1 VANRA
6 SHVNGELA
14 ELGLLLALLHR
25 ADDPFSTVA
34 VAYRVWLHRERSLA
48 AFGAETE
55 ARKASGYGAATI
67 RTARR
72 SNAAGEDE
80 PAVESEEVVRIWRAE
95 DRYRQQLEG
104 GQRDGSYLVRDGKLW
119 WNWDRVSGAR
129 SNEDDPEH
137 GLGVGGEELAIMLD
151 PTPLLG
157 LLRFRVTGRAV
168 IAGRAAIVA
177 EAMPRLGPSRAQ
189 GRSFRL
195 HSLGSGAERYEL
207 SVDEQLGVLLR
218 VVALRDDEP
227 FREVTTLAIA
237 FDEPIAEE
245 HFTFEPPAGETI
257 QPSRERQRPEQVSV
271 IEAQQLASFTVL
283 IPDRIPAN
291 WHPHCIY
298 IAASER
304 PPRPAQV
311 SLNYRSDDGH
321 QSVSIIEMAAADRPA
336 HYDQMIAGDGWQDVP
351 HDDIVVRVTKAGNQT
366 QAHAER
372 DGTFV
377 FLMSENLG
385 RDELATIAA
394 RLKLAPKTGSI

>member
-1 VANRA
+1 V
-6 SHVNGELA
+6 SDVNDELP
-14 ELGLLLALLHR
+14 ELGALLALLHR

-34 VAYRVWLHRERSLA
+34 ATYRVWVHRERSFA
-48 AFGAETE
+48 AFGAEME
-55 ARKASGYGAATI
+55 ARKATGYGAATI
-67 RTARR
+67 QSARR

-80 PAVESEEVVRIWRAE
+80 PVVESEEVVRIWRAE
-95 DRYRQQLEG
+95 DRYRQEVEG
-104 GQRDGSYLVRDGKLW
+104 GQRDGSYLVRDGQLW

-157 LLRFRVTGRAV
+157 LLRFRVTGRGV
-168 IAGRAAIVA
+168 IAGRPVIVA
-177 EAMPRLGPSRAQ
+177 EALPRLGRSREQAQ
-189 GRSFRL
+189 SVRL
-195 HSLGSGAERYEL
+195 HLLGSGAERYEL

-218 VVALRDDEP
+218 VVALRDGES
-227 FREVTTLAIA
+227 FREVTTVAIT
-237 FDEPIAEE
+237 FDEPIAEDR
-245 HFTFEPPAGETI
+245 FRFEPPAGETI
-257 QPSRERQRPEQVSV
+257 QSSRERQRPEQVSV

-283 IPDRIPAN
+283 IPDWVPAT

-298 IAASER
+298 VAASER

-336 HYDQMIAGDGWQDVP
+336 HYDQMIAGDGWQDAP
-351 HDDIVVRVTKAGNQT
+351 RDGIVVRLTKAGNQT
-366 QAHAER
+366 QAHIER

-385 RDELATIAA
+385 RDELTTIAA
-394 RLKLAPKTGSI
+394 RLKPAPNTGNI

>member
-1 VANRA
+1 V
-6 SHVNGELA
+6 SDVNDELP
-14 ELGLLLALLHR
+14 ELGALLALLHR

-34 VAYRVWLHRERSLA
+34 ATYRVWVHRERSFA
-48 AFGAETE
+48 AFGAEME
-55 ARKASGYGAATI
+55 ARKATGYGAATI
-67 RTARR
+67 QSARR

-80 PAVESEEVVRIWRAE
+80 PVVESEEVVRIWRAE
-95 DRYRQQLEG
+95 
-104 GQRDGSYLVRDGKLW
+104 VRDGKLW

-157 LLRFRVTGRAV
+157 LLRFRVTGRGV
-168 IAGRAAIVA
+168 IAGRPVIVA
-177 EAMPRLGPSRAQ
+177 EALPRLGRSREQAQ
-189 GRSFRL
+189 SVRL
-195 HSLGSGAERYEL
+195 HLLGSGAERYEL

-218 VVALRDDEP
+218 VVALRDGES
-227 FREVTTLAIA
+227 FREVTTVAIT
-237 FDEPIAEE
+237 FDEPIAEDR
-245 HFTFEPPAGETI
+245 FRFEPPAGETI
-257 QPSRERQRPEQVSV
+257 QSSRERQRPEQVSV

-283 IPDRIPAN
+283 IPDWVPAT

-298 IAASER
+298 VAASER

-336 HYDQMIAGDGWQDVP
+336 HYDQMIAGDGWQDAP
-351 HDDIVVRVTKAGNQT
+351 RDGIVVRLTKAGNQT
-366 QAHAER
+366 QAHIER

-385 RDELATIAA
+385 RDELTTIAA
-394 RLKLAPKTGSI
+394 RLKPAPNTGNI

>member
-1 VANRA
+1 
-6 SHVNGELA
+6 VNGGLP
-14 ELGLLLALLHR
+14 ELGSLLALLHR

-34 VAYRVWLHRERSLA
+34 VAYRVWLHRERSFA
-48 AFGAETE
+48 AFGAEVE
-55 ARKASGYGAATI
+55 ARKASGYGVATI
-67 RTARR
+67 VSAPR

-80 PAVESEEVVRIWRAE
+80 PLVESEEVVRIWRAE
-95 DRYRQQLEG
+95 DRSRQELEG
-104 GQRDGSYLVRDGKLW
+104 GERDGGYLVRDGKLW
-119 WNWDRVSGAR
+119 WNWDRVAGAR

-168 IAGRAAIVA
+168 IAGRPVVVA
-177 EAMPRLGPSRAQ
+177 EALPRLGRPRAPE
-189 GRSFRL
+189 RSFQL
-195 HSLGSGAERYEL
+195 HSLGWGAERYEL

-237 FDEPIAEE
+237 FDQPIAEDR
-245 HFTFEPPAGETI
+245 FRFDPPAGETI
-257 QPSRERQRPEQVSV
+257 QSSRERTRPEQVSV
-271 IEAQQLASFTVL
+271 IEAQQLAPFTVL
-283 IPDRIPAN
+283 IPDRVPAN

-298 IAASER
+298 VPASER
-304 PPRPAQV
+304 PPRPEQV
-311 SLNYRSDDGH
+311 SLDYRSDDGH

-336 HYDQMIAGDGWQDVP
+336 HYDQLIAGDGWQDVP
-351 HDDIVVRVTKAGNQT
+351 HDGIVVRVTKAGSQT

-385 RDELATIAA
+385 RDELARVAA
-394 RLKLAPKTGSI
+394 RLKPAPKGSI

>member
-1 VANRA
+1 MVNRA
-6 SHVNGELA
+6 SAVNGELP
-14 ELGLLLALLHR
+14 ELGSLLALLHR

-34 VAYRVWLHRERSLA
+34 VAYRLWVHRERSFA
-48 AFGAETE
+48 AFGADME
-55 ARKASGYGAATI
+55 ARKASGYGVATI
-67 RTARR
+67 HSARR

-80 PAVESEEVVRIWRAE
+80 PVVASEEVVRIWRSE
-95 DRYRQQLEG
+95 DRYRQEVEG
-104 GQRDGSYLVRDGKLW
+104 GERDGSYLVRDGKLW

-168 IAGRAAIVA
+168 IAGRPVVVA
-177 EAMPRLGPSRAQ
+177 EALPRLGRSRAQ
-189 GRSFRL
+189 AQSVRL
-195 HSLGSGAERYEL
+195 HLLGSGAERYEL
-207 SVDEQLGVLLR
+207 SVDEQLGVLMR

-227 FREVTTLAIA
+227 FREVTTIAIT
-237 FDEPIAEE
+237 FDEPITEDR
-245 HFTFEPPAGETI
+245 FRFEPPAGETI

-271 IEAQQLASFTVL
+271 IEAQQLAPFTVL
-283 IPDRIPAN
+283 IPDRVPAD

-311 SLNYRSDDGH
+311 WLNYRSDDGH

-336 HYDQMIAGDGWQDVP
+336 DYDQMMAGDGWQDLP
-351 HDDIVVRVTKAGNQT
+351 QEGTVVRVTRAGTQT
-366 QAHAER
+366 QAHVER

-394 RLKLAPKTGSI
+394 RLKPAPNTGSI